1 MQQGHVLK
9 MTRTPERLV
18 LAKEGKRGIKGDTW
32 FGPEQLYLEC
42 HLFQWEAR
50 EKQGQEDG

>member
-18 LAKEGKRGIKGDTW
+18 LAKEGRRGIKGDTW

-42 HLFQWEAR
+42 HLFRWEAR
-50 EKQGQEDG
+50 EKQDQEDG